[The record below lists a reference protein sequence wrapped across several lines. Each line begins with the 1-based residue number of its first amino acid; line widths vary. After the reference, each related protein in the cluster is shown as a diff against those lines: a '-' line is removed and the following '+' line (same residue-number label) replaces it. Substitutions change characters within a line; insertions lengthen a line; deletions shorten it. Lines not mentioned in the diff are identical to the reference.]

1 MMTELKK
8 EEVMTSRAL
17 LLIIFS
23 LLVITPINI
32 FTSYSIGNT
41 LSGSLLTLLLLY
53 EIGRLTG
60 KPISKSEA
68 FLVYFLVAYLTSS
81 LTPGLLLFWNWPIQT
96 SFNVNFPL
104 WKSLGI
110 SSYASRFWWYAP
122 PIAYDPN
129 APRIIGL
136 EWLPNIMLQL
146 FNYALTL
153 MIWIS
158 TSFIIAALYARK
170 EERMPF
176 PVARVQIETI
186 IGLAEPEPLRKRI
199 LSIFTVA
206 GLLWG
211 LIIYGF
217 PIISYAFLGISIE
230 PGAML
235 FRDLTKVVQQRLPG
249 AAFAIAI
256 DLSTIMAGWVMP
268 SKVVI
273 SAFASSFLFFV
284 LGNTLALRLP
294 WDYFKLWQNDYHY
307 GLDILKTYQ
316 YSYADVWF
324 SPFIGITIA
333 AGTIPFAL
341 YAKKYYR
348 GLKSLV
354 KSASE
359 ARAAGEIPLSWILL
373 MYVSATA
380 LSILVNK
387 LLILPN
393 FPLWPYLAYAA
404 FGFLM
409 AMLFGWGVA
418 ETGFGGPG
426 ITDVDKVLI
435 WVSGYKDLD
444 VFLGG
449 FPPLT
454 PGGAPSVLVNN
465 WIVGEACGVKP
476 ITYIKWILLLTPIGL
491 LMTYVYTNTI
501 WSIAPIPSN
510 LFYSPSISWPVDALK
525 WTFWP
530 SLITGKLPYSG
541 TINLDLNV
549 VLVSF
554 IVSGAFYVVA
564 EFFKLPFSFIGFV
577 IGASPTFYISSSF
590 SWLLGMLIGKI
601 AERRLGKE
609 FWERYKVTMAAGF
622 GIGTGLMAGFSIAL
636 LMIKTSIFASPY

>member
-1 MMTELKK
+1 MVMRLREG
-8 EEVMTSRAL
+8 VMTSRAL
-17 LLIIFS
+17 LLIFFS
-23 LLVITPINI
+23 LLVIAPINI
-32 FTSYSIGNT
+32 FTSYSIGSI

-60 KPISKSEA
+60 KPVSKTEA
-68 FLVYFLVAYLTSS
+68 FLVYFMVAYLTSS
-81 LTPGLLLFWNWPIQT
+81 LTPGLLLFWGWPIQT
-96 SFNVNFPL
+96 TFNVDFPL

-110 SSYASRFWWYAP
+110 SSYASQFWWYAP
-122 PIAYDPN
+122 KIAYNPD
-129 APRIIGL
+129 APRVIGF
-136 EWLPNIMLQL
+136 EWLPNVLLQL
-146 FNYALTL
+146 FGYGLTL
-153 MIWIS
+153 MMWIS
-158 TSFIIAALYARK
+158 ASFIIAALYARK

-176 PVARVQIETI
+176 PAARVQIETI
-186 IGLAEPEPLRKRI
+186 TGLVEPEPTRKRI

-206 GLLWG
+206 GIVWG
-211 LIIYGF
+211 LVIYGF
-217 PIISYAFLGISIE
+217 PILSYAFLGISIE

-235 FRDLTKVVQQRLPG
+235 FRDFTKLVQQHLPG

-256 DLSTIMAGWVMP
+256 DLSVIMSGWIMP
-268 SKVVI
+268 SKVVV
-273 SAFASSFLFFV
+273 SAFASSLLFFV
-284 LGNTLALRLP
+284 LGNYIALKLP
-294 WDYFKLWQNDYHY
+294 WDYFKLWQSDYHY
-307 GLDILKTYQ
+307 GLDIIKTYQ

-324 SPFIGITIA
+324 SPFIGITLA
-333 AGTIPFAL
+333 AGTLPFIL
-341 YAKKYYR
+341 YAKRYYR

-359 ARAAGEIPLSWILL
+359 ARAAGEIPLTWILV
-373 MYVSATA
+373 MYIGTTA
-380 LSILVNK
+380 ASILVNK

-409 AMLFGWGVA
+409 TMLFGWGVA

-435 WVSGYKDLD
+435 WSSGYRELD

-449 FPPLT
+449 FPPIT

-465 WIVGEACGVKP
+465 AWIVGEACGVKP
-476 ITYIKWILLLTPIGL
+476 MTYIKWMLLLTPIGL
-491 LMTYVYTNTI
+491 LMNYVYTNII

-510 LFYSPSISWPVDALK
+510 LFYSPSISWPVDALR

-530 SLITGKLPYSG
+530 SLITGKLPYAG
-541 TINLDLNV
+541 TINIDFGVILA
-549 VLVSF
+549 SF
-554 IVSGAFYVVA
+554 IASGAFYVLA
-564 EFFKLPFSFIGFV
+564 ELFKLPFSFIGFI
-577 IGASPTFYISSSF
+577 IGASPTFYISTSF
-590 SWLLGMLIGKI
+590 SWLLGLLIGKV

-609 FWERYKVTMAAGF
+609 FWDRYKVTVAAGF